1 MNLSELIRN
10 SKTSI
15 VDVRTTEEFTNSR
28 VEGSVNIPLNLV
40 PENIDTLKKMQPLV
54 LCCAAGVRSGQA
66 TEFLKFNGLNQ
77 VYNGGSW
84 QDVENMLNRQNE
96 I

>member
-1 MNLSELIRN
+1 MDLTDLVRN
-10 SKTSI
+10 RKTSI
-15 VDVRTTEEFTNSR
+15 VDVRTTEEFSNSR

-40 PENIDTLKKMQPLV
+40 PENIETLKKMQPLV

-66 TEFLKFNGLNQ
+66 MEFLKFNGLNQ

-84 QDVENMLNRQNE
+84 QDVENMLNS
-96 I
+96 

>member
-1 MNLSELIRN
+1 MDLTDLVRN

-15 VDVRTTEEFTNSR
+15 VDVRTTEEFSNSR
-28 VEGSVNIPLNLV
+28 VEGSVNIPLNLI
-40 PENIDTLKKMQPLV
+40 PENIETLKKMQPLV

-66 TEFLKFNGLNQ
+66 MEFLKFNGLDQ

-84 QDVENMLNRQNE
+84 QDVENMVNS
-96 I
+96 

>member
-10 SKTSI
+10 TKTSI
-15 VDVRTTEEFTNSR
+15 VDVRTTEEFSNSK
-28 VEGSVNIPLNLV
+28 VECSVNIPLNLV
-40 PENIDTLKKMQPLV
+40 PENIETLKKMQPLV

-66 TEFLKFNGLNQ
+66 MEFLKFNGLDQ

-84 QDVENMLNRQNE
+84 QDVENILNS
-96 I
+96 

>member
-15 VDVRTTEEFTNSR
+15 VDVRTSEEFTNSR

-40 PENIDTLKKMQPLV
+40 PENIETLKKMQPLV

-66 TEFLKFNGLNQ
+66 MEFLKFNGLNQ

-84 QDVENMLNRQNE
+84 QDVENMLNS
-96 I
+96 

>member
-1 MNLSELIRN
+1 MDLTDLVRN

-15 VDVRTTEEFTNSR
+15 VDVRTIEEFSNSR

-40 PENIDTLKKMQPLV
+40 PENIKTLKKMQPLV
-54 LCCAAGVRSGQA
+54 LCCAAGVGSGQA
-66 TEFLKFNGLNQ
+66 MEFLKFNGLNQ

-84 QDVENMLNRQNE
+84 QDVENMLNS
-96 I
+96 

>member
-1 MNLSELIRN
+1 MDLTDLVRN
-10 SKTSI
+10 RKTSI
-15 VDVRTTEEFTNSR
+15 VDVRTTEEFSNSR

-40 PENIDTLKKMQPLV
+40 PENIETLKKMQPLV

-66 TEFLKFNGLNQ
+66 MEFLKFNGLNQ

-84 QDVENMLNRQNE
+84 QDVENMLNF
-96 I
+96 

>member
-1 MNLSELIRN
+1 MDLTDLVRN

-15 VDVRTTEEFTNSR
+15 VDVRTTEEFSNSR

-40 PENIDTLKKMQPLV
+40 PENIKTLKKMQPLV

-66 TEFLKFNGLNQ
+66 MEFLKFNGLNQ

-84 QDVENMLNRQNE
+84 QDVENMLNS
-96 I
+96 

>member
-10 SKTSI
+10 TKTSI
-15 VDVRTTEEFTNSR
+15 VDVRTNEEFENFR
-28 VEGSVNIPLNLV
+28 VEGSINIPLNLV
-40 PENIDTLKKMQPLV
+40 PDNIETLKKMQPLV

-66 TEFLKFNGLNQ
+66 MDYLKINGLDK

-84 QDVENMLNRQNE
+84 QDVEKILNS
-96 I
+96 

>member
-1 MNLSELIRN
+1 MDLTDLVRN

-15 VDVRTTEEFTNSR
+15 VDVRTSEEFSNSR

-40 PENIDTLKKMQPLV
+40 PENIKTLKKMQPLV

-66 TEFLKFNGLNQ
+66 MEFLKFNGFNQ

-84 QDVENMLNRQNE
+84 QDVENMLNS
-96 I
+96 

>member
-1 MNLSELIRN
+1 MDLTDLVRN

-15 VDVRTTEEFTNSR
+15 VDVRTSEEFSNSR

-40 PENIDTLKKMQPLV
+40 PENIKTLKKMQPLV

-66 TEFLKFNGLNQ
+66 MEFLKFNGLYQ

-84 QDVENMLNRQNE
+84 QDVENMLNS
-96 I
+96 

>member
-1 MNLSELIRN
+1 MILTDLVRN

-15 VDVRTTEEFTNSR
+15 VDVRTIEEFADYR

-40 PENIDTLKKMQPLV
+40 PDNIETLKKMQPLV
-54 LCCAAGVRSGQA
+54 LCCAAGIRSGQA
-66 TEFLKFNGLNQ
+66 MEFLKLNGLDK

-84 QDVENMLNRQNE
+84 QAVKKMINS
-96 I
+96 

>member
-1 MNLSELIRN
+1 MDLTDLVRN
-10 SKTSI
+10 SETSI
-15 VDVRTTEEFTNSR
+15 VDVRTTEEFSNSR

-40 PENIDTLKKMQPLV
+40 PDNIETLKKMQPLV

-66 TEFLKFNGLNQ
+66 MEYLKINGLVK

-84 QDVENMLNRQNE
+84 QNVEKILNS
-96 I
+96 

>member
-1 MNLSELIRN
+1 MDLTDLVRN
-10 SKTSI
+10 SETSI
-15 VDVRTTEEFTNSR
+15 VDVRTSEEFSNSR

-40 PENIDTLKKMQPLV
+40 PENIETLKKMQPLV

-66 TEFLKFNGLNQ
+66 MEFLKFNGLNQ

-84 QDVENMLNRQNE
+84 QDVENMLNS
-96 I
+96 

>member
-1 MNLSELIRN
+1 MNLTELAKS

-15 VDVRTTEEFTNSR
+15 VDVRTTEEFKSSRIENSI
-28 VEGSVNIPLNLV
+28 NIPLNLIS
-40 PENIDTLKKMQPLV
+40 ENIETLKKMQPIV

-66 TEFLKFNGLNQ
+66 VEFLKFNGLDQ

-84 QDVENMLNRQNE
+84 QDVDNM
-96 I
+96 IKS

>member
-1 MNLSELIRN
+1 MDLTDLVRN
-10 SKTSI
+10 RKASI
-15 VDVRTTEEFTNSR
+15 VDVRTNEEFSNSR

-40 PENIDTLKKMQPLV
+40 PENIQKLKKMQPLV

-66 TEFLKFNGLNQ
+66 MEFLKINGLDQ

-84 QDVENMLNRQNE
+84 QDVENMLNN
-96 I
+96 

>member
-1 MNLSELIRN
+1 MDLTDLVRN

-15 VDVRTTEEFTNSR
+15 VDVRTIEEFSNSR

-40 PENIDTLKKMQPLV
+40 PENIKTLKKMQPLV

-66 TEFLKFNGLNQ
+66 MEFLKFNGLNQ

-84 QDVENMLNRQNE
+84 QDVENMLNS
-96 I
+96 

>member
-1 MNLSELIRN
+1 MDLTDLVRN
-10 SKTSI
+10 SKTTI
-15 VDVRTTEEFTNSR
+15 VDVRTTEEFSNSR

-40 PENIDTLKKMQPLV
+40 PENIETLKKMQPLV

-66 TEFLKFNGLNQ
+66 MEFLKFNGLNQ

-84 QDVENMLNRQNE
+84 QDVENMLNS
-96 I
+96 

>member
-1 MNLSELIRN
+1 MNLTDLVRN
-10 SKTSI
+10 SETSI
-15 VDVRTTEEFTNSR
+15 VDVRTTEEFSNSR

-40 PENIDTLKKMQPLV
+40 PENIETLKKMQPLV

-66 TEFLKFNGLNQ
+66 MEFLKFNGLNQ

-84 QDVENMLNRQNE
+84 QDVENMLNS
-96 I
+96 

>member
-1 MNLSELIRN
+1 MDLTDLVRN

-15 VDVRTTEEFTNSR
+15 VDVRTTEEFSNSR

-40 PENIDTLKKMQPLV
+40 PENIKTLKKMQPLV

-66 TEFLKFNGLNQ
+66 MEFLKFNGLNQ

-84 QDVENMLNRQNE
+84 QDVENILNS
-96 I
+96 

>member
-10 SKTSI
+10 TKTSI
-15 VDVRTTEEFTNSR
+15 VDVRTTEEFENSS

-40 PENIDTLKKMQPLV
+40 PDNIETLKKMQPLV

-66 TEFLKFNGLNQ
+66 VEFLKINGLDQ

-84 QDVENMLNRQNE
+84 QNVEN
-96 I
+96 IIKS

>member
-15 VDVRTTEEFTNSR
+15 VDVRTSEEFTNSR
-28 VEGSVNIPLNLV
+28 VEGSVNITLNLV
-40 PENIDTLKKMQPLV
+40 PENIETLKKMQPLV

-66 TEFLKFNGLNQ
+66 MEFLKFNVLNQ

-84 QDVENMLNRQNE
+84 QDVENMLNS
-96 I
+96 

>member
-1 MNLSELIRN
+1 MDLTDLVRN

-15 VDVRTTEEFTNSR
+15 VDVRTTEEFSNSR

-40 PENIDTLKKMQPLV
+40 PENIKTLKKMQPLV
-54 LCCAAGVRSGQA
+54 LCRAAGVRSGQA
-66 TEFLKFNGLNQ
+66 MEFLKFNGLNQ

-84 QDVENMLNRQNE
+84 QDVENMLNS
-96 I
+96 

>member
-1 MNLSELIRN
+1 MDLTDLVRN

-15 VDVRTTEEFTNSR
+15 VDVRTTEEFSNSR
-28 VEGSVNIPLNLV
+28 VEGSVNIPLNLI
-40 PENIDTLKKMQPLV
+40 PENIETLKKMQPLV

-66 TEFLKFNGLNQ
+66 MEFLKFNGLNQ

-84 QDVENMLNRQNE
+84 QDVENLLNS
-96 I
+96 

>member
-1 MNLSELIRN
+1 MDLTDLVRN

-15 VDVRTTEEFTNSR
+15 VDVRTNEEFSNSR

-40 PENIDTLKKMQPLV
+40 PENIKTLKKMQPLV

-66 TEFLKFNGLNQ
+66 MEFLKFNGLDD

-84 QDVENMLNRQNE
+84 QDVENMLNS
-96 I
+96 

>member
-15 VDVRTTEEFTNSR
+15 VDVRTSEEFTNSR

-40 PENIDTLKKMQPLV
+40 PENIETLKKMQPLV

-66 TEFLKFNGLNQ
+66 MEFLKFNGLNQ

-84 QDVENMLNRQNE
+84 QDVENMINS
-96 I
+96 

>member
-1 MNLSELIRN
+1 MDLTDLVRN

-15 VDVRTTEEFTNSR
+15 VDVRTTEEFSNSR

-40 PENIDTLKKMQPLV
+40 PENIKILKKMQPLV

-66 TEFLKFNGLNQ
+66 MEFLKFNGLNQ

-84 QDVENMLNRQNE
+84 QDVENMLNS
-96 I
+96 

>member
-1 MNLSELIRN
+1 MDLTDLVRN

-15 VDVRTTEEFTNSR
+15 VDVRTNEEFSNSR

-40 PENIDTLKKMQPLV
+40 PENIKTLKKMQPLV

-66 TEFLKFNGLNQ
+66 MEFLKFNGLNQ

-84 QDVENMLNRQNE
+84 QDVENMLN

>member
-1 MNLSELIRN
+1 MDLTDLVRN
-10 SKTSI
+10 RKTSI
-15 VDVRTTEEFTNSR
+15 VDVRTTEEFSNSR

-40 PENIDTLKKMQPLV
+40 PENIKTLKKMQPLV

-66 TEFLKFNGLNQ
+66 MEFLKFNGLNQ

-84 QDVENMLNRQNE
+84 QDVENMLNS
-96 I
+96 

>member
-1 MNLSELIRN
+1 MDLTDLVRN

-15 VDVRTTEEFTNSR
+15 VDVRTTEEFSSSR

-40 PENIDTLKKMQPLV
+40 PENIETLKKMQPLV

-66 TEFLKFNGLNQ
+66 MEFLKFNGLDQ

-84 QDVENMLNRQNE
+84 QDVENLLNS
-96 I
+96 

>member
-1 MNLSELIRN
+1 MDLTDLVRN

-15 VDVRTTEEFTNSR
+15 VDVRTTEEFSNSR
-28 VEGSVNIPLNLV
+28 VEGSVNILLNLV
-40 PENIDTLKKMQPLV
+40 PENIKTLKKMQPLV

-66 TEFLKFNGLNQ
+66 MEFLKFNGLNQ

-84 QDVENMLNRQNE
+84 QDVENMLNS
-96 I
+96 